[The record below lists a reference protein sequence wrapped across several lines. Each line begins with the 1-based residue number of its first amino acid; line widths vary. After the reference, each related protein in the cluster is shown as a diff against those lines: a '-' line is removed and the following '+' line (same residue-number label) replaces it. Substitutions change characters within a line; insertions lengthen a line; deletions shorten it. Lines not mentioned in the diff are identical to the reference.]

1 MPFAPRSVRRTIG
14 SRPPSLR
21 KFGPDRPKGE
31 IVVAG
36 VRLGSVRPARG
47 AGRRYNAAAAFL
59 RGRFARARHYLA
71 GMAHD
76 NVYEVPLFVRARRAR
91 RRSALQKLRV
101 VHGEARFELAPE
113 LVAATRTARLHKL

>member
-1 MPFAPRSVRRTIG
+1 MLNGRAR
-14 SRPPSLR
+14 L
-21 KFGPDRPKGE
+21 E

-36 VRLGSVRPARG
+36 VRLGRVRPARG

-76 NVYEVPLFVRARRAR
+76 NVYEVPLLSVLDEDDVDQL
-91 RRSALQKLRV
+91 LQKLCV
-101 VHGEARFELAPE
+101 VHREARFDLAPE

>member
-1 MPFAPRSVRRTIG
+1 
-14 SRPPSLR
+14 
-21 KFGPDRPKGE
+21 
-31 IVVAG
+31 
-36 VRLGSVRPARG
+36 
-47 AGRRYNAAAAFL
+47 
-59 RGRFARARHYLA
+59 
-71 GMAHD
+71 MAHD